1 MFTAVVLYIGEVVS
15 FRIDEKL
22 KRKMERLKHINWSG
36 ITMKTT
42 WGTIERPGEKVTK
55 KDVQKIKEAL
65 MRNIKLER
73 KVEGWDSVEEIRKWR
88 DEGG

>member
-1 MFTAVVLYIGEVVS
+1 M
-15 FRIDEKL
+15 
-22 KRKMERLKHINWSG
+22 KHINWSG

-42 WGTIERPGEKVTK
+42 WGTIERPGGKVTR